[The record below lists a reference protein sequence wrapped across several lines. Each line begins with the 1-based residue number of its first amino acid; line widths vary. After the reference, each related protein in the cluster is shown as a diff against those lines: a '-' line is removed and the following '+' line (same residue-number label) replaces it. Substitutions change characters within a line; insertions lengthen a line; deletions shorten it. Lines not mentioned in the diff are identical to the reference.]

1 MLGSGDTAR
10 RGVTPRSRS
19 MRAVVQRVAR
29 GGVTVDGEDAAR
41 TIGRGLVV
49 LVGIGVDDD
58 DGDIEYI
65 ARKVY
70 NTKLWPSAD
79 GAKQWARSAKECEY
93 DVLFIS
99 QFTLHAELK
108 GNKPSY
114 HRAASP
120 TTAEPLYD
128 KFIEHVRSNYVSAG
142 EGKGKIE
149 CGKFGAMMDVD
160 IHNDGPVT
168 LILDSKN
175 KT

>member
-1 MLGSGDTAR
+1 
-10 RGVTPRSRS
+10 

-29 GGVTVDGEDAAR
+29 GGVTVDGEDSAR

-58 DGDIEYI
+58 DGDMEYI
-65 ARKVY
+65 ARKVF
-70 NTKLWPSAD
+70 NTKLWPSED
-79 GAKQWARSAKECEY
+79 GSKQWARSAKDCDF

-128 KFIEHVRSNYVSAG
+128 AFIEHTRANYLAAA
-142 EGKGKIE
+142 GKGKIE
-149 CGKFGAMMDVD
+149 CGEFGAMMEVD
-160 IHNDGPVT
+160 IQNDGPVT
-168 LILDSKN
+168 LILDSKSKN
-175 KT
+175 